1 MSDKIIKALAAD
13 DSIRIIA
20 AETTGLVSAASKIH
34 KCSPTASAAF
44 GRLLTA
50 ASIMGSMLKSESDS
64 ITVKIDGGGKA
75 GSITATSYSDGHVK
89 GYIGNPFVEL
99 MVNDKGKFDI
109 GKAVGKNGFVT
120 VIKDLGLKEPYIGKV
135 PIYSGEIAEDIAYY
149 FAVSEQ
155 VPSAVGLGVLVDKDC
170 SIKKAGGFIIQ
181 MLPESSKETAD
192 LLTER
197 LSKMTGITNL
207 LSKGNTIED
216 IVKDIFKDMN
226 IRKIDEMIPE
236 YRCDCSREK
245 VEKALISIGKK
256 ELSDIYMDNKEE
268 EIKCNF
274 CEKSYKF
281 THEEIGKILKNM
293 N

>member
-20 AETTGLVSAASKIH
+20 AETTGLVSIASQIH

-99 MVNDKGKFDI
+99 MINDKGKFDI

-226 IRKIDEMIPE
+226 IRKIDEMTPE

-256 ELSDIYMDNKEE
+256 ELSDIYKDNKEE